1 MITPKKITGNLSR
14 FTKKEVDAFFKTARR
29 AVRHQG
35 LYILLAPAQRDYG
48 RILVIA
54 SRKVGNAPTR
64 NKVRRQLKALFYEQ
78 RYYTHGLDCVIIMK
92 KEGAQLPFATLQE
105 LLSRAFA
112 PYNGSRN
119 PTTQP

>member
-1 MITPKKITGNLSR
+1 MTQENKITGNLSR
-14 FTKKEVDAFFKTARR
+14 FTKKEVDAFFKIARR
-29 AVRHQG
+29 VVRHQG
-35 LYILLAPAQRDYG
+35 LYILLAPAQKPHG

-64 NKVRRQLKALFYEQ
+64 NKVRRQFKAIFYEQ

-105 LLSRAFA
+105 LLARAFA
-112 PYNGSRN
+112 QYSATRTSAAHP
-119 PTTQP
+119 